1 MRVFPG
7 TKMWV
12 SRGKGVTWINQRNRE
27 SRGITC
33 SSNSSSMVS
42 LFTEIG
48 SINVIQVS
56 TNSGPIPYRS
66 TRVVGEEFFFKNF
79 RADLS
84 LKFND
89 LTDSYLNHIS
99 YQWSL
104 VWIKFR
110 IWLFKWQRLMTIAL
124 MKWQLVLSSHGELAL
139 KKNFD
144 IVQNSIWLKKNRAR
158 DNEGKFHSFLMCR
171 IWIYSQRLIS

>member
-1 MRVFPG
+1 MR
-7 TKMWV
+7 V
-12 SRGKGVTWINQRNRE
+12 SRGNGVTWINQRNRE
-27 SRGITC
+27 SRGITS

-48 SINVIQVS
+48 SINVIHVS
-56 TNSGPIPYRS
+56 TNSCPILYRS

-84 LKFND
+84 LKFNN
-89 LTDSYLNHIS
+89 LTDSYLNQIS

-104 VWIKFR
+104 VWIK
-110 IWLFKWQRLMTIAL
+110 FKWQRLMTIAL

-139 KKNFD
+139 KKNFRFD
-144 IVQNSIWLKKNRAR
+144 HCTVHFTGFLVMSWKNCLSVPIII
-158 DNEGKFHSFLMCR
+158 EE
-171 IWIYSQRLIS
+171 IYSSAVAIPA